1 VILRRLWLGEILDK
15 EKSFG
20 KFLGRRTKMIKGLV
34 KETAREKNSKV
45 TGAKQLKRRI
55 LEMEGGLSQEDQ
67 ER

>member
-1 VILRRLWLGEILDK
+1 
-15 EKSFG
+15 
-20 KFLGRRTKMIKGLV
+20 MIKGLV

-45 TGAKQLKRRI
+45 TGTKQLKRRI